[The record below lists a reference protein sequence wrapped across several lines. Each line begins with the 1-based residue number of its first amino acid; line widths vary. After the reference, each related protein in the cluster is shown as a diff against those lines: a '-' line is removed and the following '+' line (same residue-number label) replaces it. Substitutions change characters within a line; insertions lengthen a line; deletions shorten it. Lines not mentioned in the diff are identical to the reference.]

1 MEVMTTVTDTYSA
14 KTHLSRLLDQVEQ
27 GEEVIITRRG
37 KPVAKLVRMG
47 EDLPR
52 PRPVIFGLLE
62 GKVAPL
68 PDDMGEGP
76 EWQEIIGIMEQG
88 EPPAR

>member
-1 MEVMTTVTDTYSA
+1 MATVTDTYSA

-37 KPVAKLVRMG
+37 KPVARLVRIG
-47 EDLPR
+47 EALPR
-52 PRPVIFGLLE
+52 PKPVVFGLLE
-62 GKVAPL
+62 GKVPPL

-76 EWQEIIGIMEQG
+76 EWQEIIAIMEHG
-88 EPPAR
+88 EPPKR